1 MGERQAKVNEKR
13 QCFKG
18 WETLVIIFVTTEKF
32 LNGRALKYIFSKKIY
47 SQNYNFSKKIYIF
60 AQKIISA
67 ATEITNRV
75 R

>member
-1 MGERQAKVNEKR
+1 M
-13 QCFKG
+13 
-18 WETLVIIFVTTEKF
+18 
-32 LNGRALKYIFSKKIY
+32 NGRALKYIFSKKIY